1 MSPIFV
7 RRRGGTR
14 RDPEGAM
21 TLVEHLEE
29 LRTRLIRSLGAV
41 ALGGV
46 VGWFLYDPVLDLL
59 LKPYCDYLT
68 TVPESIRPRQGC
80 GLFFM
85 GALDPVLIKL
95 KLVAFIGF
103 FLALPF
109 ILFQIWRFVVPGLTK
124 SERRMGLPFI
134 LSSVILFALGA
145 LVAYVTLPRGLAFLL
160 GFAGPQFAP
169 LLTGDRFLGFVMMIA
184 LAFGLSFEFPVVLVL
199 LQTLG
204 VVSPAQLAAQRRAAV
219 LFVAVFAAIIT
230 PSSDPYSML
239 ALMLPM
245 LVFYEAA
252 IVIGR
257 LLRRRAAPA

>member
-7 RRRGGTR
+7 RRGGTPR
-14 RDPEGAM
+14 RDPEAAM

-29 LRTRLIRSLGAV
+29 LRARLIRALIGV

-46 VGWFLYDPVLDLL
+46 IGWFLYESVLALL
-59 LKPYCDYLT
+59 LRPYCDYLE

-109 ILFQIWRFVVPGLTK
+109 ILFQIWRFIVPGLTK

-134 LSSVILFALGA
+134 LSSVVLFALGA
-145 LVAYVTLPRGLAFLL
+145 VVAYVTLPRGLAFLL

-169 LLTGDRFLGFVMMIA
+169 LLTGDRFLGFVMTIA

-199 LQTLG
+199 LQSLG
-204 VVSPAQLAAQRRAAV
+204 VVTPAQLASQRRAAV
-219 LFVAVFAAIIT
+219 LFVAVFAAVIT

-245 LVFYEAA
+245 LVFYEAS
-252 IVIGR
+252 ILIGR
-257 LLRRRAAPA
+257 LILRRRRTA

>member
-1 MSPIFV
+1 
-7 RRRGGTR
+7 
-14 RDPEGAM
+14 M

-29 LRTRLIRSLGAV
+29 LRARLIRSLAAV
-41 ALGGV
+41 ALGGL
-46 VGWFLYDPVLDLL
+46 VGWFLYDQVLALL
-59 LKPYCDYLT
+59 LRPYCDYLG
-68 TVPESIRPRQGC
+68 TVPESLRPRQGC
-80 GLFFM
+80 GLFFL

-124 SERRMGLPFI
+124 SERRLGLPFI
-134 LSSVILFALGA
+134 VSSVVLFALGA
-145 LVAYVTLPRGLAFLL
+145 VVAYVTLPRALAFLL
-160 GFAGPQFAP
+160 GFAGPEFAP
-169 LLTGDRFLGFVMMIA
+169 LLTGDRFLGFVMVVA

-204 VVSPAQLAAQRRAAV
+204 VVTPTQLAEQRRAAV
-219 LFVAVFAAIIT
+219 LFVAVFAAVIT

-245 LVFYEAA
+245 LVFYEAS
-252 IVIGR
+252 ILIGK
-257 LLRRRAAPA
+257 LLRRRSAVA